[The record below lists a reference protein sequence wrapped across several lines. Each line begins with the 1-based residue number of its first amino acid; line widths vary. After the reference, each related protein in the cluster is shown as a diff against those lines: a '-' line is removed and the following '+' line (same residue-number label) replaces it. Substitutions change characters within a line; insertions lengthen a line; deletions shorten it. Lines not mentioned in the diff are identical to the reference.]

1 MRLHVNNRFVLIA
14 AGCFVGLVNSPAIGQ
29 IEFAK
34 STLRVT
40 SATQPAT
47 ARGTVQQ
54 AYGVEQESQQV
65 AQQPELQPADG
76 GANVSPLQA
85 PPRYAARR
93 ADYAAPRNAP
103 GLVHAPNMR
112 RAPSMVNVYSSTS
125 AHATLSKMPRPAPVQ
140 SRPAAQ
146 RTQPRGKPFQFVN
159 TDPAVSPYLNMFRN
173 NATSD
178 QFSNYITN
186 VRPELQ
192 RIEMN
197 RQQTAELQKLR
208 GQLQN
213 LSGGAPTSSMPARCA
228 LYGYGAVLSHDEA
241 VGRRER
247 VWCAFRRNAPT

>member
-1 MRLHVNNRFVLIA
+1 MRLRVNNGFVLLA

-29 IEFAK
+29 IEFAN

-47 ARGTVQQ
+47 APHGTVQQ

-65 AQQPELQPADG
+65 AEQPELQPADG
-76 GANVSPLQA
+76 GANVTPPQA
-85 PPRYAARR
+85 SPRYAARR
-93 ADYAAPRNAP
+93 ADCAAPRNAP
-103 GLVHAPNMR
+103 GLVHAPNLS
-112 RAPSMVNVYSSTS
+112 RAPLMVNVYSSTS

-146 RTQPRGKPFQFVN
+146 RTQPRGKPFQFVS

-178 QFSNYITN
+178 QFSNYITT

-213 LSGGAPTSSMPARCA
+213 LSGGAPTSSMPAHAHYMDTAQFYRTMK
-228 LYGYGAVLSHDEA
+228 
-241 VGRRER
+241 R
-247 VWCAFRRNAPT
+247 